1 MKVFVV
7 YECAIIEYE
16 ECVRVMGVFSS
27 EEKAEAAR
35 REYENWS
42 KSSRWRHEYHY
53 EDFDV
58 DELWQGRL

>member
-7 YECAIIEYE
+7 YECTIIEYE

-27 EEKAEAAR
+27 EEKAESAR

-42 KSSRWRHEYHY
+42 KGSKWRHEYYH

-58 DELWQGRL
+58 DELWEGRV